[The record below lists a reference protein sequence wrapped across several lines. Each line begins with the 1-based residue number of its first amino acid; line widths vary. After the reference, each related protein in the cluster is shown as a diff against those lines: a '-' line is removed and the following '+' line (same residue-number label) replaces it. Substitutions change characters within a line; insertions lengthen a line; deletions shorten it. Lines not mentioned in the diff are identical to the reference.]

1 VLALPVIGSERKPFG
16 LLGCLGVAQRRK
28 LRQRLPCVA
37 YARLSSGSAPRT
49 PALKPGP
56 RSHRMLK
63 TQKSTA
69 RPGINCTSI
78 YLHSIGPAARH
89 QARPYQME
97 AIEAVLN
104 HVLAGERR
112 GAKT

>member
-1 VLALPVIGSERKPFG
+1 
-16 LLGCLGVAQRRK
+16 
-28 LRQRLPCVA
+28 
-37 YARLSSGSAPRT
+37 
-49 PALKPGP
+49 
-56 RSHRMLK
+56 MLK